1 MTLEFGLAG
10 PADDAALR
18 DLLRRTAMPGDISLA
33 FLREPSFFRAARAG
47 NRESQTMVCR
57 DVEAG
62 EVVGLGERGIRAAYV
77 DGSAAVVGYLSNLRG
92 APEWR
97 KGTGLARGYRYL
109 RALHGDG
116 KAPFYVTTIL
126 EENAEAVALL
136 TSGRGSLPT
145 YERVGTLITYLLPL
159 HRRRGDRS
167 SPAEPVGAER
177 LEDAHACLDAWNRR
191 HQFAPRYEP
200 DELAGR
206 SELLPDFSPADLYVV
221 RDRGRVVGTL
231 GAWDQSGF
239 KQTVVSSYARRVAA
253 TRPLYNVYAALR
265 GVPGLPRAG
274 TELRLLYGAFLSAT
288 DDDRA
293 TADALVRRVIADW
306 SGRGFSYFVLAV
318 ADGHPLG
325 ETIAARAARRLVS
338 YVYAVYWPD
347 EGTPAFD
354 RGRRLHLEAA
364 TL

>member
-1 MTLEFGLAG
+1 VRLELGLGG

-18 DLLRRTAMPGDISLA
+18 DLLRRTAIPGDISLA

-47 NRESQTMVCR
+47 NRETDVMVCR
-57 DVEAG
+57 DVDVG
-62 EVVGLGERGIRAAYV
+62 EVVGLGERSIRAAYV
-77 DGSAAVVGYLSNLRG
+77 DGSAAVVGYLGNLRG
-92 APEWR
+92 AVEWR

-109 RALHGDG
+109 RALHGDR

-136 TSGRGSLPT
+136 TSGRGPLPT

-159 HRRRGDRS
+159 HRRRRDRS
-167 SPAEPVGAER
+167 SPAQPVGAEG
-177 LEDAHACLDAWNRR
+177 LDEAHACLDAWNRR
-191 HQFAPRYEP
+191 HQFAPAYDRG
-200 DELAGR
+200 ELAGR

-221 RDRGRVVGTL
+221 RDRGSVVGTL
-231 GAWDQSGF
+231 GVWDQSRF
-239 KQTVVSSYARRVAA
+239 KQIVVSSYARRVAA
-253 TRPLYNVYAALR
+253 TRPLYNAYAALR
-265 GVPGLPRAG
+265 GVPGLPPAG
-274 TELRLLYGAFLSAT
+274 TEIRLLHGAFLSAT

-293 TADALVRRVIADW
+293 TAEALLQRVIADR
-306 SGRGFSYFVLAV
+306 SGHGFSYLVLAV

-338 YVYAVYWPD
+338 YVYTVYWPD
-347 EGTPAFD
+347 EGVPAFD

>member
-1 MTLEFGLAG
+1 MPLGRATARARPWSAETWK
-10 PADDAALR
+10 PARSSASESVASAPRTSTAAQLWSGTSAIFAAR
-18 DLLRRTAMPGDISLA
+18 
-33 FLREPSFFRAARAG
+33 PSGGRARGWRAATA
-47 NRESQTMVCR
+47 TF
-57 DVEAG
+57 
-62 EVVGLGERGIRAAYV
+62 ERSTA
-77 DGSAAVVGYLSNLRG
+77 
-92 APEWR
+92 
-97 KGTGLARGYRYL
+97 TGR
-109 RALHGDG
+109 
-116 KAPFYVTTIL
+116 APFYVTTIL

-167 SPAEPVGAER
+167 SPAEPIAAER
-177 LEDAHACLDAWNRR
+177 FEEAHACLDAWNRR
-191 HQFAPRYEP
+191 HQFAPRYER
-200 DELAGR
+200 DELTGR
-206 SELLPDFSPADLYVV
+206 SGLLPDFSPADLYVV

-239 KQTVVSSYARRVAA
+239 KQTVVSSYGRRVAA

-293 TADALVRRVIADW
+293 MADALVRRVIAEW

-347 EGTPAFD
+347 GGMPAFD